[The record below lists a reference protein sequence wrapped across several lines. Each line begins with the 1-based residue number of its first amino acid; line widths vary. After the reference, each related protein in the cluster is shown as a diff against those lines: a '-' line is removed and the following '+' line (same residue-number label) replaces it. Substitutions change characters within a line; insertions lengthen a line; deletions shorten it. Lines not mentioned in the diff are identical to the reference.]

1 MAIKASLENIPYE
14 ILVQIFDEIPAGK
27 GDSITRAL
35 SPGET
40 CYSRQSSLLRLS
52 SCSRRL
58 HNAVAPML
66 YHTIHKANPLTLL
79 RTFLHR
85 PNLVTHVKEL
95 HCEDKFFWRASEISP
110 FYPGEWER
118 FAPELRRAIQAASE
132 SDEDAKDWFRNIMF
146 RRDRESASAL
156 LLSVLPNLQ
165 HLHFYSHDHSKDVN
179 NNYLEEHMME
189 PRDRVHR
196 IPLLLER
203 LQRSKRLRKQTLL
216 TNSNR
221 PLERLTRLEFSQGQP
236 TRNRS
241 FSRLLPF
248 LALKSLTEVIVH
260 DLNAV
265 KLDTPATVFPNI
277 IALELWNCQIHRSS
291 MSEFLSSF
299 PNLKYFSCEYSR
311 GTYRP
316 FQGKVVWSKALVKA
330 KPCLRQL
337 SVFDQR
343 YLDDVGEP
351 DPARGRDEDFSGFQV
366 LEYIS
371 IPSLAIS
378 VQTRTAHSWQPVV
391 CVFQREQD

>member
-1 MAIKASLENIPYE
+1 MAVKASLENIPYE

-27 GDSITRAL
+27 GGSITRAL
-35 SPGET
+35 SPGEP
-40 CYSRQSSLLRLS
+40 CCSRQSSLLRLS

-58 HNAVAPML
+58 HNAVAPIL
-66 YHTIHKANPLTLL
+66 YHTINKANPLTLL

-85 PNLVTHVKEL
+85 SNLVTYVKEL

-118 FAPELRRAIQAASE
+118 FAPELRQAIQTASE
-132 SDEDAKDWFRNIMF
+132 SDEDAEDWFRNIMF
-146 RRDRESASAL
+146 RRDQESATAL

-165 HLHFYSHDHSKDVN
+165 HLHFYSYDHSKDVN

-189 PRDRVHR
+189 PRGGIHR

-203 LQRSKRLRKQTLL
+203 LRKQTLS
-216 TNSNR
+216 TNLNR
-221 PLERLTRLEFSQGQP
+221 PLEKLTRLEFSQGQP

-248 LALKSLTEVIVH
+248 LALKSLTDVVVH
-260 DLNAV
+260 DLNAL
-265 KLDTPATVFPNI
+265 KLGTPSTVFPNI
-277 IALELWNCQIHRSS
+277 IVLELWNCQIRRSS
-291 MSEFLSSF
+291 MSKFLSCF
-299 PNLKYFSCEYSR
+299 PNLRYFSCEYSR

-316 FQGKVVWSKALVKA
+316 DHGKVVWSKALAKA

-343 YLDDVGEP
+343 YLDNVGEP
-351 DPARGRDEDFSGFQV
+351 DPVRGRDEDFSGFQV

-378 VQTRTAHSWQPVV
+378 VQTRTDHLWKPWSASSSMSKINQT
-391 CVFQREQD
+391 D

>member
-1 MAIKASLENIPYE
+1 MAVKASLENIPYE

-27 GDSITRAL
+27 GVSIIRVL

-40 CYSRQSSLLRLS
+40 CCSRQSSLLPLS

-85 PNLVTHVKEL
+85 SNLVTYVKEL

-118 FAPELRRAIQAASE
+118 FAPELRQAIQTASE
-132 SDEDAKDWFRNIMF
+132 SDEDAEDWFRNIMF
-146 RRDRESASAL
+146 RRDRESATAL

-196 IPLLLER
+196 IPLFLE
-203 LQRSKRLRKQTLL
+203 RLRKQTLS
-216 TNSNR
+216 TNLNR
-221 PLERLTRLEFSQGQP
+221 PLEKLTRLEFSQGQP

-260 DLNAV
+260 DLNAL
-265 KLDTPATVFPNI
+265 KLDTPAIVFLNI
-277 IALELWNCQIHRSS
+277 IVLELWNC
-291 MSEFLSSF
+291 
-299 PNLKYFSCEYSR
+299 
-311 GTYRP
+311 
-316 FQGKVVWSKALVKA
+316 
-330 KPCLRQL
+330 
-337 SVFDQR
+337 
-343 YLDDVGEP
+343 
-351 DPARGRDEDFSGFQV
+351 
-366 LEYIS
+366 
-371 IPSLAIS
+371 
-378 VQTRTAHSWQPVV
+378 
-391 CVFQREQD
+391 